1 MNQVLLAG
9 DDFFHV
15 PTLEEFFPEAIF
27 GAGTFYEFN
36 RIQLVRLVVVL
47 ILVGGLMLVASR
59 AKLVPS
65 RGQSMVEAVIGY
77 VRKDIIEDVIGAR
90 EAKPYI
96 PMLTT
101 IFFTVFAMNLA
112 GVVPGLNIAGTSVI
126 GIPLLLALWTFVTY
140 MVAGIKKHGVGHF
153 LKNSAMPPGLPK
165 LVYLILTPIELLQL
179 FVIRWASLTVRLL
192 ANMFS
197 GHMMLLVFIGI
208 TEALIVFSDHW
219 ALKGVGVLAFFTT
232 LGFTFFEAF
241 VALLQAFIFTLLSA
255 VYIQMALADEH

>member
-1 MNQVLLAG
+1 M
-9 DDFFHV
+9 
-15 PTLEEFFPEAIF
+15 EEFFPEAIF